1 MCRVHSEF
9 FVQKSNKT
17 CYKCMKTAELIEHA
31 QRDDYQALEELIKK
45 EQKGVYASFYYL
57 APDRN
62 DLLDLT
68 QEALWRMSKN
78 IKRLKSP
85 QNFKSWLSHI
95 ITNLFYDQ
103 LRKKKRV
110 PDVVSI
116 DTHWNNEDETC
127 PVYDIK
133 DKKAKPEDKSLSR
146 ELSEVIRETIRNLP
160 EHFRFVI
167 ILRELQGLSYEEI
180 ADITNTNVGT
190 VKSRIARARNK
201 LQEELKGYIM

>member
-1 MCRVHSEF
+1 M
-9 FVQKSNKT
+9 QKTNKT
-17 CYKCMKTAELIEHA
+17 CYKCMKTAELIGYA
-31 QRDDYQALEELIKK
+31 QQDDYLALEELIKQ

-78 IKRLKSP
+78 IKRLKNP
-85 QNFKSWLSHI
+85 QHFKSWLSQI
-95 ITNLFYDQ
+95 ITNIFYDQ

-110 PDVVSI
+110 PDALSI
-116 DTHWNNEDETC
+116 DTHWNNDEEIC
-127 PVYDIK
+127 PIYEIR
-133 DKKAKPEDKSLSR
+133 DKKAKPDDKSLSR
-146 ELSEVIRETIRNLP
+146 ELSEVIRETIRKLP